1 MGHALNTRD
10 GASGLNV
17 PVNYLTLNR
26 LSVSENMHF
35 VQQNKESCRLK
46 GG

>member
-1 MGHALNTRD
+1 MGHALNTRWRFWFER
-10 GASGLNV
+10 

-35 VQQNKESCRLK
+35 VQQKKESCRLK